1 MYSKTNSLGSK
12 KEIINE
18 EFWLS
23 SWNTVVVKV
32 GSNILAW
39 DSEWVN
45 IENMQN
51 IIDWIDYLMQIW
63 LNVILVSSWAVA
75 VWRYISEKEWKNYWN
90 SLEDKSYLSSI
101 WQARLIEIYRT
112 LVKSKENIKWI
123 LQGLLINNIFDKKE
137 EEATILWNLNRAFND
152 RYLAILN
159 ENDFATLEELKFSD
173 NDELAWLIAK
183 AIKAKVLVLISNID
197 WIYKNYWEKNQ
208 ELIEKVDNIDEVRQ
222 YCEDTKSSVWTGWM
236 KSKLDVM
243 EKMQNSWITWILTNW
258 AEKNILQKIFE
269 WKVCNKTIFR
279 V

>member
-1 MYSKTNSLGSK
+1 MCSKTNTLGVK

-45 IENMQN
+45 TENMQN

-90 SLEDKSYLSSI
+90 NLEDKSYLSSI
-101 WQARLIEIYRT
+101 WQARLIEIYRK

-123 LQGLLINNIFDKKE
+123 LQGLLINDIFDKKE
-137 EEATILWNLNRAFND
+137 GEATILWNLNRAFND

-208 ELIEKVDNIDEVRQ
+208 ELIEKVSDIDKVRQ

>member
-1 MYSKTNSLGSK
+1 MCSKTNALGSK

-23 SWNTVVVKV
+23 SWDTVVVKV

-45 IENMQN
+45 TENMQN

-90 SLEDKSYLSSI
+90 SLGDKSYLSSI
-101 WQARLIEIYRT
+101 WQARLIEIYRK

-183 AIKAKVLVLISNID
+183 TIKAKVLVLISNID

-208 ELIEKVDNIDEVRQ
+208 ELIEKVSDIDKVRQ

-269 WKVCNKTIFR
+269 WKECNKTIFR

>member
-1 MYSKTNSLGSK
+1 MCSKTNTLGVK

-45 IENMQN
+45 TENMQN

-90 SLEDKSYLSSI
+90 NLEDKSYLSSI
-101 WQARLIEIYRT
+101 WQARLIEIYRK

-197 WIYKNYWEKNQ
+197 WIYKNYWEENQ
-208 ELIEKVDNIDEVRQ
+208 ELIEKVSDIDKVRQ